1 MDLEVVRPYCHG
13 PRNHF
18 LLFSGSAP
26 SQLCCVSSILK
37 ARDKAA
43 NNMEIN
49 QVRISDL
56 NKDVLAGRIKEECW
70 QIMSEPGAL
79 SVAGFS
85 CMI

>member
-1 MDLEVVRPYCHG
+1 
-13 PRNHF
+13 
-18 LLFSGSAP
+18 
-26 SQLCCVSSILK
+26 
-37 ARDKAA
+37 
-43 NNMEIN
+43 MEIN